1 MNDDNTLEF
10 TVLGQS
16 VRFRTD
22 GNNEGSAEPAVEYV
36 KKVSQELQN
45 KLSISDLNQLA
56 VLTALKIAQDKI
68 NLEGDYKKDISD
80 LQSTAKDALDMI
92 EEVVPLQ

>member
-1 MNDDNTLEF
+1 MNEDNTLEF
-10 TVLGQS
+10 NVLGQN
-16 VRFRTD
+16 VRFRSEIA
-22 GNNEGSAEPAVEYV
+22 NNGTADKAVDYV

-56 VLTALKIAQDKI
+56 VLTALKIAQDKL
-68 NLEGDYKKDISD
+68 NMEGDYKKDIFD
-80 LQSTAKDALDMI
+80 LQSAAKDALDMI

>member
-1 MNDDNTLEF
+1 MNEDNTLEF
-10 TVLGQS
+10 TVLGQN
-16 VRFRTD
+16 VRFRS
-22 GNNEGSAEPAVEYV
+22 EGINSTNAGQAVEYV

-56 VLTALKIAQDKI
+56 VLTALKIAQEKL
-68 NLEGDYKKDISD
+68 NMEGDYKKDIYD
-80 LQSTAKDALDMI
+80 LQSSAKDALDMI